1 MVRLFFAYYL
11 FILVYSTC
19 HALLLASSSHIG
31 LVQSLFFLF
40 IVFLRNND
48 FPKKY
53 MKPNFSVFQLLK
65 LNFHIDPIKEKVLK
79 AEWKVLG
86 PSMFQKKNLSKHLNK
101 SESKKRCSDWYSL
114 YSVYPLVTC
123 YFFKFQLRFWKYRN

>member
-1 MVRLFFAYYL
+1 M
-11 FILVYSTC
+11 
-19 HALLLASSSHIG
+19 
-31 LVQSLFFLF
+31 QSLFFLF

-86 PSMFQKKNLSKHLNK
+86 PSMFQKKIYQNTLIKARG
-101 SESKKRCSDWYSL
+101 KRD
-114 YSVYPLVTC
+114 VRIDTAFIQFIP
-123 YFFKFQLRFWKYRN
+123 